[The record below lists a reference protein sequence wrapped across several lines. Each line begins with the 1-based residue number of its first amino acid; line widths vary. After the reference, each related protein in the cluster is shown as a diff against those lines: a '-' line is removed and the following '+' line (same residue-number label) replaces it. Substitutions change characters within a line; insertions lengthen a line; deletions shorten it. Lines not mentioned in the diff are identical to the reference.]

1 MVAHCWLSR
10 LLTAGG
16 ASDADP
22 DSDPDPDSDWLMLLI
37 SVTALIQN

>member
-16 ASDADP
+16 ASD
-22 DSDPDPDSDWLMLLI
+22 SDPDPDPDWLTLLI